1 MYVRACVR
9 SVGADS
15 RAAPHPS
22 PDVPLDHINLIP
34 RVCSPYDRLAGCLAG
49 TSRQQGA
56 RVSLA
61 RVSAQQ
67 LFRGRS
73 ASPVAAENLRSGG
86 RVLPGLSLR
95 FSSSQALV

>member
-1 MYVRACVR
+1 MCIRG
-9 SVGADS
+9 VGSDS
-15 RAAPHPS
+15 PATPHPLPP

-56 RVSLA
+56 RVCLA

-73 ASPVAAENLRSGG
+73 ASPVAAENLRSGKSC
-86 RVLPGLSLR
+86 VAWIIS
-95 FSSSQALV
+95 AV